1 MKRILTG
8 RWYIKRKLF
17 GFVIMVQVK
26 YDSFY
31 PEIPTKYEKATKDDL
46 AALNIKIY

>member
-17 GFVIMVQVK
+17 GFTIMVQVK

-31 PEIPTKYEKATKDDL
+31 PETLTKYEKASNDDL